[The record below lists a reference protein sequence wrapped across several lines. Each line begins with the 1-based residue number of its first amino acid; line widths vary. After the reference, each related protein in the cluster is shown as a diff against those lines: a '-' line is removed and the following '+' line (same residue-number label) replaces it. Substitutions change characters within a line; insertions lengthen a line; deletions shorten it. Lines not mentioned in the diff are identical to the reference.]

1 MFKLITFINY
11 VKTFWRFNTCHTGFI
26 ITIVVHVFNIIYNY
40 ERNIFFFFN
49 EGALSDLIQKHLLVY
64 ILHFYFLMLPIL
76 YSEQIINLGLIKS
89 VVYMLNGKNFTI
101 TNIFK
106 IKNITHTYLL
116 QFLYIINII
125 ILLILL

>member
-11 VKTFWRFNTCHTGFI
+11 VKTFWRFNTCRTGFI

-40 ERNIFFFFN
+40 ERSIFFFFN
-49 EGALSDLIQKHLLVY
+49 EGVLSDLIQKHLLVY